1 MFNHTNC
8 LKIKYN
14 IKYDVDLLV
23 GIFLNDVNLLAG
35 LCLFHNGFPHET
47 LNTPPIKICWIFLVY
62 LGQNL

>member
-1 MFNHTNC
+1 MFNHKNC

-23 GIFLNDVNLLAG
+23 GIFLNDVNLLVG

-47 LNTPPIKICWIFLVY
+47 LNTPIKICSIFLVS
-62 LGQNL
+62 LDQNL